1 MSTNTDNSD
10 QSVPDLPTKNEEI
23 DAEAAIER
31 MGLEERTVFRVGDCV
46 YRYYGLDLNQLIVDR
61 LSPAANAQTRRLSL
75 ADIWYDYHHG
85 NLEHGKWVREFIPAD
100 SSDEESSSS
109 QEDESKERTVEISA
123 ETART
128 ALHEVEVLIEQSGGS
143 HVGAEEACSPL
154 ALARRKVEA
163 SGKLG
168 KHETNHVLRLLH
180 IVSDERGMEVSD
192 VDPVTDGTFQAKN
205 ELEASLEEESGK

>member
-10 QSVPDLPTKNEEI
+10 QSVPDLPRENEEV

-61 LSPAANAQTRRLSL
+61 LSPAANAQTGRLSL
-75 ADIWYDYHHG
+75 ADIWYDYHNG
-85 NLEHGKWVREFIPAD
+85 NLKRGKWLREFIPAD
-100 SSDEESSSS
+100 PE
-109 QEDESKERTVEISA
+109 ERTVEISA

-128 ALHEVEVLIEQSGGS
+128 ALHEMEVLIEQSGGS
-143 HVGAEEACSPL
+143 DIGADEACSPL
-154 ALARRKVEA
+154 ALARQKVEA

-192 VDPVTDGTFQAKN
+192 VDPLTDGSFQARN
-205 ELEASLEEESGK
+205 ELEASLETESDE